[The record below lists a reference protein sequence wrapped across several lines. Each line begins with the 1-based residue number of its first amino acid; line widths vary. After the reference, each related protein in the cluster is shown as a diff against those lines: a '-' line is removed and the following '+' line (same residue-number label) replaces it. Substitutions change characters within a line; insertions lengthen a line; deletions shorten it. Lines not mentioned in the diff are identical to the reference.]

1 MLNPMIG
8 MPQGAEWLVILA
20 IVVLVFGAAKLPDL
34 ARGTGQ
40 ALRIFKAETKGLR
53 DDEDDD
59 VKDTTTPPGRPA
71 AGRAAA
77 DRRPGRSPGPRTARP
92 TRTTAEPGRPER
104 PWRSAVSFGSSPASP
119 STPSATTAGWRSR
132 TTSESCAPAS

>member
-53 DDEDDD
+53 DDDEDEA
-59 VKDTTTPPGRPA
+59 KDQSTPPVAP
-71 AGRAAA
+71 
-77 DRRPGRSPGPRTARP
+77 PPVELP
-92 TRTTAEPGRPER
+92 
-104 PWRSAVSFGSSPASP
+104 
-119 STPSATTAGWRSR
+119 PSATQQPIAEQPQAETPR
-132 TTSESCAPAS
+132 TEAPQADKNNG